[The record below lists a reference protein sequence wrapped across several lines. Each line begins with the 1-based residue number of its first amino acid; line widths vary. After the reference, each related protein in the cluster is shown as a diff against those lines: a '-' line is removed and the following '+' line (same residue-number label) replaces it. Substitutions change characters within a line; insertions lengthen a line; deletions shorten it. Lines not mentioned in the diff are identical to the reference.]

1 VVKKIKKG
9 NPITELVK
17 GSMEYTRSLMQ
28 NAFRRQF
35 PSSYESLYIDI
46 VDTFADYVIVS
57 EYGASSTLKNDE
69 YWKVTYTRDGETF
82 TFAPRDQWE
91 VVELAYQPQSQ
102 IAEGGKQNGKRKG
115 LRIEER
121 LNAAVSLLEKEDS
134 RPRRV
139 KIDGA
144 IQAGVV
150 NGNGRRYP
158 APVLQAA
165 IAELNDHLNE
175 SAGQGRAI
183 QVLGEAEHPSDK
195 GGRPNL
201 LETVTKWEE
210 VTFDGT
216 NVDITGRIL
225 ETSKGKDILTLM
237 EGGVMPGVSLRGY
250 GEGKYVKESGTQKAE
265 KIFEVSE
272 LHITGF
278 DLVLEPSFENT
289 AQLTESQSSME
300 DDMNELLEQLKK
312 LLAEHPELF
321 NKGMTEAQLEALG
334 EKQLKKLDESLRGA
348 LGIDANANIIE
359 AVKTN
364 AEKAR
369 KFDEGQKQNAVQV
382 AITEATKDLP
392 FGDKLNKIFVEAFE
406 GIQFTTP
413 EAVAQF
419 AESQRKQFSHLA
431 AAGVL
436 KGMGFDE
443 KTKSVK
449 VIGDVLETETG
460 TPEFGRA
467 AFEITESIRKHEM
480 RPVKDLRKNESRAAQ
495 FTLQLLDRFDK
506 LYQRQLMNEAREF
519 QEAEAA
525 TDLNLPYSVSRAI
538 IAEAFPTLVAA
549 NVFDVGLMDNSPTNI
564 WFEAFAGETG
574 YLVAIT
580 DEVVTGGAEDTWYSL
595 AHANVVPGTVVVTSN
610 PAGTTYVD
618 GVDYIIDYEL
628 GKIKFLTAGD
638 IGANDVLVDY
648 SYNAITEGEGA
659 EIQQAKTT
667 MSYQTITARA
677 FRVADQINHEAIVF
691 SRSQLG
697 WDAVARTM
705 SNIIRETRRIIDRH
719 LIEKALMAS
728 LSVASNSGGTWTAA
742 TDPFSEFAEKLG
754 YAKVKVANRFYE
766 PTGFLMSVTN
776 SDLLSNWDGFTR
788 LGFPNALLDAAGFV
802 GGVKGLPVFA
812 STQMRDGWALALN
825 RELVMHRIYQ
835 PMTVKGPFPT
845 YGSNRKLIAAEQY
858 YSEEYNASLAP
869 IANKAAHIVVA

>member
-1 VVKKIKKG
+1 MVKKIKKG

-436 KGMGFDE
+436 KDMGFDE

>member
-1 VVKKIKKG
+1 MVKKIKKG

-17 GSMEYTRSLMQ
+17 GSMEYTQSLMQ

-57 EYGASSTLKNDE
+57 EHGASSTLKNDE

-359 AVKTN
+359 AVKAN

-369 KFDEGQKQNAVQV
+369 KFDESQKQNAVQV

-436 KGMGFDE
+436 KDMGFDE